1 MSEGICDPQV
11 VPNPN
16 WSCVQNTPGASVLAT
31 LYFLDS
37 HGQLSNSSANGIV
50 SSVVS
55 VGFITASLTCKQ
67 SFISSQI
74 LSTNCNN
81 AVLGDA
87 VRKNINCV
95 DCKAKMQEILDLR
108 NKLENDAHQIN
119 PNYIIQTPNP
129 NLLKQ
134 FNGNSDDHDDGI
146 CQYACLQCLVKD
158 VEQTLQTTIDVTCQ
172 TNTNS
177 FISAFT
183 TGMSNQAEAELT
195 KHQEAL
201 KNAGYDITSQNDIK
215 SLSIQMADS
224 ITQMTQNVSLNA
236 LQQQA
241 LNIQQTIIEPE
252 STSIVIQHLVQS
264 ITLDMFSTLASAT
277 YNDARMMDAIGFE
290 EQVKTIQIETSFTTL
305 IKQLEASASTMESL
319 VLSLTGKVLISI
331 ISMLLIG
338 IILFAAYVRFGMSRL
353 IQPETDFENFNKK

>member
-1 MSEGICDPQV
+1 MSEGICNPEV
-11 VPNPN
+11 APNPN
-16 WSCVQNTPGASVLAT
+16 WNCVQNTDGAQLLAT

-37 HGQLSNSSANGIV
+37 HGQLANSSANGIV

-67 SFISSQI
+67 SFISSQL
-74 LSTNCNN
+74 LSANCDN

-87 VRKNINCV
+87 VANNVNCI
-95 DCKAKMQEILDLR
+95 DCKAKMQAVVDLR
-108 NKLENDAHQIN
+108 NKLEADAHQIN
-119 PNYIIQTPNP
+119 PNYLIQTPDP
-129 NLLKQ
+129 ILLKQ
-134 FNGNSDDHDDGI
+134 FNGNFGDRSDGI

-158 VEQTLQTTIDVTCQ
+158 VEQTLQTTIDVSCQ
-172 TNTNS
+172 TSTNS

-201 KNAGYDITSQNDIK
+201 KNAGYDITSQSDIK

-241 LNIQQTIIEPE
+241 LNIQETIIEPE
-252 STSIVIQHLVQS
+252 STSVVIQHLVQS
-264 ITLDMFSTLASAT
+264 ISLDMFSTLASAT
-277 YNDARMMDAIGFE
+277 YNDARVQDAVNYT
-290 EQVKTIQIETSFTTL
+290 EQVKTIQIETSFNTL
-305 IKQLEASASTMESL
+305 IRQLESSASTMEGL
-319 VLSLTGKVLISI
+319 VLSLVGKVLISLVA
-331 ISMLLIG
+331 MLLLG

-353 IQPETDFENFNKK
+353 IQPETDFENLNKK

>member
-11 VPNPN
+11 KPNPN
-16 WSCVQNTPGASVLAT
+16 WNCVQNTDGAQLLAT

-37 HGQLSNSSANGIV
+37 HGQLANSSANGIV

-55 VGFITASLTCKQ
+55 VGFITASLSCKQ
-67 SFISSQI
+67 SFISSQV
-74 LSTNCNN
+74 LSANCTN
-81 AVLGDA
+81 ALLGDA
-87 VRKNINCV
+87 VSKNQNCV
-95 DCKAKMQEILDLR
+95 DCKAKMQAIVDLR
-108 NKLENDAHQIN
+108 NKLEADAHQIN

-129 NLLKQ
+129 ILLKQ
-134 FNGNSDDHDDGI
+134 FNGNFGDRSDGI
-146 CQYACLQCLVKD
+146 CQYTCLQCLVKD
-158 VEQTLQTTIDVTCQ
+158 VEQTLQTTIDVSCQ
-172 TNTNS
+172 TSTNS

-201 KNAGYDITSQNDIK
+201 KNAGYDITSQKDIK

-264 ITLDMFSTLASAT
+264 ISLDMFSTLASAT
-277 YNDARMMDAIGFE
+277 YNDARVQDAVNYS
-290 EQVKTIQIETSFTTL
+290 EQVKTIQIETSFNTL
-305 IKQLEASASTMESL
+305 IRQLEASASTLESL
-319 VLSLTGKVLISI
+319 TLSLVGKVLISI
-331 ISMLLIG
+331 IAMLLIG

-353 IQPETDFENFNKK
+353 IQPDQDFENVNKQ